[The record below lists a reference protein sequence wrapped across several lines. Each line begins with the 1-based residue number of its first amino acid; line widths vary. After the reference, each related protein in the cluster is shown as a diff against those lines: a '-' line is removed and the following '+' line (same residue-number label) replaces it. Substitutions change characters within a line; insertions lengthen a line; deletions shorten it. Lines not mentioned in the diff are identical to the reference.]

1 MRPALMVMQSS
12 ALWKLSCI
20 ALFLFL
26 LTIRVN

>member
-1 MRPALMVMQSS
+1 MRPALMAMQSS
-12 ALWKLSCI
+12 ALWKLSFV